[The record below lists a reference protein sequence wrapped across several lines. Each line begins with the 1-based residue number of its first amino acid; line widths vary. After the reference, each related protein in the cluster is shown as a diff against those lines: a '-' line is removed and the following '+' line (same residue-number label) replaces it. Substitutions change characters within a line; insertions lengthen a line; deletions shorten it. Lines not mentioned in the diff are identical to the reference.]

1 MATHWFEFDKLEF
14 ARPSRMNKV
23 FILFS
28 TQIAG
33 LDIMFTVFEV
43 PTVCFCRR
51 EQKER
56 AYAKLGVPFRTSAPA
71 NVKVESGADKKV
83 RSTVIHVALNCL
95 QAEQMYMI
103 CLCASA
109 ALSRVNCWLL
119 V

>member
-1 MATHWFEFDKLEF
+1 MLMQQRLEMCACWECKAQDLFGVQVAMRDFEFDKLEF

-33 LDIMFTVFEV
+33 LDVLYTIYEV

-56 AYAKLGVPFRTSAPA
+56 AYAKLCVPFRTAAPSPCKPA
-71 NVKVESGADKKV
+71 VKIETGLGDPEKKV
-83 RSTVIHVALNCL
+83 
-95 QAEQMYMI
+95 
-103 CLCASA
+103 
-109 ALSRVNCWLL
+109 
-119 V
+119 

>member
-1 MATHWFEFDKLEF
+1 MRDFEFDKLEF

-33 LDIMFTVFEV
+33 LDILYTIYEV

-56 AYAKLGVPFRTSAPA
+56 AYAKLSVPFRTTASSPCKP
-71 NVKVESGADKKV
+71 VIKVETSSGDADKKV
-83 RSTVIHVALNCL
+83 LHC
-95 QAEQMYMI
+95 
-103 CLCASA
+103 
-109 ALSRVNCWLL
+109 
-119 V
+119 